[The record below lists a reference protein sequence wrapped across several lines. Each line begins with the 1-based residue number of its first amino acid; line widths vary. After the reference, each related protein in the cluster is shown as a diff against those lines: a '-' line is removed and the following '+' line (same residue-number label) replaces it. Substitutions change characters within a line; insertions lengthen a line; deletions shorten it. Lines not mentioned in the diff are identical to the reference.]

1 VFDPTKQTE
10 IERTNREMVKSVG
23 KLVQVSQGTLDRER
37 DYIYIY
43 IHIYRK
49 KERAGVRSEGGSV
62 EESAAFWL
70 CICVRFLARPQP
82 ESD

>member
-10 IERTNREMVKSVG
+10 IERTNREMIKSVG

-43 IHIYRK
+43 IYIYMYT
-49 KERAGVRSEGGSV
+49 EGEGT
-62 EESAAFWL
+62 
-70 CICVRFLARPQP
+70 
-82 ESD
+82 